1 MKPTYDEGSQ
11 EWLFDMV
18 RTERNQRLV
27 DCDWT
32 QFPDSPL
39 IDSQKTEWAS
49 YRQSL
54 RDITTDL
61 VIPTNSKGY
70 PIMSSIEWPTEPE

>member
-39 IDSQKTEWAS
+39 TDSQKTEWAS

-70 PIMSSIEWPTEPE
+70 PIMSSIVWPTEPE